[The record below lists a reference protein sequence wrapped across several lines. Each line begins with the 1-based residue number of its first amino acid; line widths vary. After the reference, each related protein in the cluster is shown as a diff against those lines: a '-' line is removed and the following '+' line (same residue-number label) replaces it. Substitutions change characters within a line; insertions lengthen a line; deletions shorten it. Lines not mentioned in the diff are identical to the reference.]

1 MIQFTDKER
10 RMGRLD
16 GKVALVTGG
25 ASGIGRSICL
35 NFAKEG
41 ATIVCNDIA
50 VETAQ
55 KVLDECGQ
63 SKHGLAVKA
72 DVSKSRQVAAMFER
86 IKRKYGRLDVLVNNA
101 GIGLD
106 NPVVRARFN
115 RVLEKQQT
123 EIAKEGKI
131 HTSLEA
137 TQNLTDEDWDRMLGV
152 HLNGTFYCTREA
164 LKLMEKQGS
173 GKIVNIASICGM
185 TGCAGAPHYSA
196 AKAGIMGLTRSVA
209 REVIVRG
216 VNVNAIAPGYIDTP
230 MTEAVSDAVRRA
242 IELATP
248 AGRFGSPQDIANLAI
263 YLASEESNFV
273 VGQVMSPNGGYVIA

>member
-1 MIQFTDKER
+1 
-10 RMGRLD
+10 MGRLD
-16 GKVALVTGG
+16 GKIVLVTGG

-35 NFAKEG
+35 TFAKEG
-41 ATIVCNDIA
+41 ATIVCNDVA
-50 VETAQ
+50 AETAQ

-63 SKHGLAVKA
+63 SKQGLAVKA

-86 IKRKYGRLDVLVNNA
+86 IKKKYGRLDVLVNNA

-115 RVLEKQQT
+115 RVLEKQQA
-123 EIAKEGKI
+123 EIAQEGKI
-131 HTSLEA
+131 KTALEA

-152 HLNGTFYCTREA
+152 HLSGTFYCTREA

-242 IELATP
+242 IALATP

-273 VGQVMSPNGGYVIA
+273 VGQVMSPNGGYVIS

>member
-1 MIQFTDKER
+1 
-10 RMGRLD
+10 MGRLD

-41 ATIVCNDIA
+41 AAIVCNDIA

-86 IKRKYGRLDVLVNNA
+86 IKKKYGRLDVLVNNA

-106 NPVVRARFN
+106 NPVIRARFN

-131 HTSLEA
+131 KTSLEA

-216 VNVNAIAPGYIDTP
+216 VYVNAIAPGYIDTP
-230 MTEAVSDAVRRA
+230 MTAAVSDAVRRA

>member
-1 MIQFTDKER
+1 
-10 RMGRLD
+10 MGRLD
-16 GKVALVTGG
+16 GKIALVTGG

-41 ATIVCNDIA
+41 ATLVCNDIA

-63 SKHGLAVKA
+63 SKQGLAVKA

-86 IKRKYGRLDVLVNNA
+86 MKKKYGRLDVLVNNA

-106 NPVVRARFN
+106 NPVIRARFN

-123 EIAKEGKI
+123 EVAKEGKVK
-131 HTSLEA
+131 TSLEA
-137 TQNLTDEDWDRMLGV
+137 TQNLTDEDWDRMLGI

-164 LKLMEKQGS
+164 LKLMENQGS

-196 AKAGIMGLTRSVA
+196 AKAGIMGFTRSVA

-216 VNVNAIAPGYIDTP
+216 VYVNAIAPGYIDTP

-242 IELATP
+242 IALATP
-248 AGRFGSPQDIANLAI
+248 AGRFGSPQDIAHLAV

>member
-1 MIQFTDKER
+1 
-10 RMGRLD
+10 MGRLD

-25 ASGIGRSICL
+25 ASGIGRAICL
-35 NFAKEG
+35 SFAKEG

-50 VETAQ
+50 LEPAQ
-55 KVLDECGQ
+55 KVVEECGQ
-63 SKHGLAVKA
+63 QKQGLAVKA
-72 DVSKSRQVAAMFER
+72 DVSKSRQVVAMFDR
-86 IKRKYGRLDVLVNNA
+86 INKKFSHLDVLVNNA

-106 NPVVRARFN
+106 NAQTRARFN
-115 RVLEKQQT
+115 KVLEKQQA
-123 EIAKEGKI
+123 ELARDGKI
-131 HTSLEA
+131 KTSLEA
-137 TQNLTDEDWDRMLGV
+137 TQNLTDEEWDRMLGI

-164 LKLMEKQGS
+164 LRTMEKRGS
-173 GKIVNIASICGM
+173 GKIISIASICGM

-196 AKAGIMGLTRSVA
+196 AKAGIMGFTRAVA
-209 REVIVRG
+209 REAIVRG

-230 MTEAVSDAVRRA
+230 MTQAITDAVRQA
-242 IELATP
+242 IAMATP

>member
-1 MIQFTDKER
+1 
-10 RMGRLD
+10 MGRLE
-16 GKVALVTGG
+16 GKLALVTGG

-41 ATIVCNDIA
+41 ATIICNDIA
-50 VETAQ
+50 VEAAQ
-55 KVLDECGQ
+55 KVLADCGQ
-63 SKHGLAVKA
+63 AKDGLAVKA
-72 DVSKSRQVAAMFER
+72 DVSKSRQVAAMFA
-86 IKRKYGRLDVLVNNA
+86 KVQKKYGRLDVLVNNA

-115 RVLEKQQT
+115 KVLTQQQT
-123 EIAKEGKI
+123 EIAKAGKVR
-131 HTSLEA
+131 TALEA
-137 TQNLTDEDWDRMLGV
+137 TQRLTDADWDRMLGV

-164 LKLMEKQGS
+164 LKLMEPQGS

-196 AKAGIMGLTRSVA
+196 AKAGIMGFTRSVA

-216 VNVNAIAPGYIDTP
+216 VYVNAIAPGYIDTP

-242 IELATP
+242 LEMATP
-248 AGRFGSPQDIANLAI
+248 AGRFGSPQDVANLAL
-263 YLASEESNFV
+263 YLASGESDFV
-273 VGQVMSPNGGYVIA
+273 VGQVISPNGGYVIA

>member
-1 MIQFTDKER
+1 MD
-10 RMGRLD
+10 RLA
-16 GKVALVTGG
+16 GKVALITGG
-25 ASGIGRSICL
+25 ASGIGRAICL
-35 NFAKEG
+35 SFAKEG
-41 ATIVCNDIA
+41 ATIICNDLA
-50 VETAQ
+50 LATAQ
-55 KVLDECGQ
+55 KVLDDCSQ
-63 SKHGLAVKA
+63 SKQGLAVKA
-72 DVSKSRQVAAMFER
+72 DVSKSRQVAAMFTK
-86 IKRKYGRLDVLVNNA
+86 IAKKYGRLDILVNNA

-115 RVLEKQQT
+115 KVLAKQQA
-123 EIAKEGKI
+123 EVAQDGKI
-131 HTSLEA
+131 KTSLEA
-137 TQNLTDEDWDRMLGV
+137 TQNLTDADWDRMLGV

-173 GKIVNIASICGM
+173 GKIVSIASICGM

-196 AKAGIMGLTRSVA
+196 AKAGIMGFTRSVA

-242 IELATP
+242 IELSTP
-248 AGRFGSPQDIANLAI
+248 ARRFGSPQDVANLAI
-263 YLASEESNFV
+263 YLASEEANFV

>member
-1 MIQFTDKER
+1 
-10 RMGRLD
+10 MGRLE
-16 GKVALVTGG
+16 GKLALVTGG

-41 ATIVCNDIA
+41 ATIICNDIA
-50 VETAQ
+50 VEAAQ
-55 KVLDECGQ
+55 KVLADCGQ
-63 SKHGLAVKA
+63 AKDGLAVKA
-72 DVSKSRQVAAMFER
+72 DVSKSRQVAAMFAR
-86 IKRKYGRLDVLVNNA
+86 VQKKYGRLDVLVNNA

-115 RVLEKQQT
+115 KVLTQQQT
-123 EIAKEGKI
+123 EIAKAGKVR
-131 HTSLEA
+131 TALEA
-137 TQNLTDEDWDRMLGV
+137 TQRLTDADWDRMLGV

-164 LKLMEKQGS
+164 LKLMEPQGS

-196 AKAGIMGLTRSVA
+196 AKAGIMGFTRSVA

-216 VNVNAIAPGYIDTP
+216 VYVNAIAPGYIDTP

-242 IELATP
+242 LEMATP
-248 AGRFGSPQDIANLAI
+248 AGRFGSPQDVANLAL
-263 YLASEESNFV
+263 YLASGESDFV
-273 VGQVMSPNGGYVIA
+273 VGQVISPNGGYVIA

>member
-1 MIQFTDKER
+1 
-10 RMGRLD
+10 MGRLD
-16 GKVALVTGG
+16 GKIALVTGG

-55 KVLDECGQ
+55 KVLDECSQ

-86 IKRKYGRLDVLVNNA
+86 IKKKYGRLDVLVNNA

-131 HTSLEA
+131 KTSLEA

-185 TGCAGAPHYSA
+185 TGCTGAPHYSA

-216 VNVNAIAPGYIDTP
+216 VYVNAIAPGYIDTP

>member
-1 MIQFTDKER
+1 
-10 RMGRLD
+10 MGRLD
-16 GKVALVTGG
+16 GKVAVVTGG

-63 SKHGLAVKA
+63 SKQGLAVKA
-72 DVSKSRQVAAMFER
+72 DVSKSRQVVSMFER
-86 IKRKYGRLDVLVNNA
+86 MKKKYGRLDVLVNNA

-123 EIAKEGKI
+123 EIAKEGQIK
-131 HTSLEA
+131 TSLEA
-137 TQNLTDEDWDRMLGV
+137 TQNLTDEEWDRMLGV

-164 LKLMEKQGS
+164 LKLMENQGS

-196 AKAGIMGLTRSVA
+196 AKAGIMGFTRSVA

-216 VNVNAIAPGYIDTP
+216 VYVNAIAPGYIDTP

-242 IELATP
+242 IALATP
-248 AGRFGSPQDIANLAI
+248 AGRFGSPQDIAHLAV

-273 VGQVMSPNGGYVIA
+273 VGQVVSPNGGYVIA